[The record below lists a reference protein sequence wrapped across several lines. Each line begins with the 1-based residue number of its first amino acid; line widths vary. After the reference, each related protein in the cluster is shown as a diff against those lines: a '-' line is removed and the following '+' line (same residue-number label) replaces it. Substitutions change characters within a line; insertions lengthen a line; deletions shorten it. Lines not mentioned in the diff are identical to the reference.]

1 MLQQIMDGAW
11 TLLTYFGPFI
21 VVVSIVVFVHEYGH
35 FWVARRCGVKVESFS
50 IGMGKE
56 IFGYTDKHGT
66 RWRYS
71 WLPIGGYVQMYGD
84 ADPASFT
91 QDPNAAVM
99 TADERSVAFFAQNVW
114 KRIAIIAAGPG
125 ANYLFALLLW
135 FAFVL
140 YMGKPS
146 EPPVIK
152 SFAEVSAAREAGMQA
167 GDRILKIDGNLVA
180 SFLEVRKYISTV
192 ARGVPLQVEFMRG
205 TETMQLQVKPIVD
218 DKNTVTRLGITGEKH
233 YTPTGVGGAIVE
245 ATDKV
250 YFITTETLNVVG
262 QMIAGTRSAQELGG
276 PLMIAKLSGDVFKE
290 QDAHSIIYF
299 FVLISVSLGLVN
311 LFPIPLL
318 DGGHIFFYLIEA
330 VRRRPLP
337 TRVQEYAARI
347 GFGTVLFIIG
357 FTLWNDLVSLKIL
370 PYLKTL
376 FS

>member
-1 MLQQIMDGAW
+1 MQQILDAAW
-11 TLLTYFGPFI
+11 LLLTHLGAFI

-99 TADERSVAFFAQNVW
+99 TDAERKVAFFAQNVW

-125 ANYLFALLLW
+125 ANYLFAFLLW

-140 YMGKPS
+140 FMGKPS

-152 SFAEVSAAREAGMQA
+152 SFAEVSAAREAGMQV
-167 GDRILKIDGNLVA
+167 GDLIVRLDNAPVV
-180 SFLEVRKYISTV
+180 SFTEISRYINTV
-192 ARGVPLQVEFMRG
+192 AKGVPLQVEFIRG
-205 TETMQLQVKPIVD
+205 SETMQLQVKPIVD
-218 DKNTVTRLGITGEKH
+218 AETTVSRLGINGVKH

-245 ATDKV
+245 AADIV
-250 YFITTETLNVVG
+250 YFITAETLSVVG
-262 QMIAGTRSAQELGG
+262 QMIAGKRSAQELGG
-276 PLMIAKLSGDVFKE
+276 PVRIAKLSGDVFK
-290 QDAHSIIYF
+290 QKDLYSLVWF

-337 TRVQEYAARI
+337 PRVQEYAARLGLGI
-347 GFGTVLFIIG
+347 VLFLVG

-376 FS
+376 FT

>member
-1 MLQQIMDGAW
+1 MLQQILDGAW

-56 IFGYTDKHGT
+56 IFGYTDRHGT

-125 ANYLFALLLW
+125 ANYLFAFLLW
-135 FAFVL
+135 FAFVF

-146 EPPVIK
+146 VPSVIK
-152 SFAEVSAAREAGMQA
+152 SFATVSAAREAGMQL
-167 GDRILKIDGNLVA
+167 GDQIVKLNDTPVA
-180 SFLEVRKYISTV
+180 SIGEVSKYINTV
-192 ARGVPLQVEFMRG
+192 AKGVPLQVEFIRG
-205 TETMQLQVKPIVD
+205 AETMQLQVKPIVD
-218 DKNTVTRLGITGEKH
+218 AETTISRLGINGIKV
-233 YTPTGVGGAIVE
+233 YSPIGLGGAVSE
-245 ATDKV
+245 AATTV
-250 YFITTETLNVVG
+250 YSITTETLSVIG
-262 QMIAGTRSAQELGG
+262 QMIAGTRSAEELGG
-276 PLMIAKLSGDVFKE
+276 PLRIAKLSGDVFKE
-290 QDAHSIIYF
+290 QDAYSIINF

-337 TRVQEYAARI
+337 SRVQEYAARI